1 LPSIDA
7 LQAEFGQDGLTVL
20 LVDVNERRATVA
32 RVVAARGDTARVV
45 LDPDGR
51 ASEAYRVTG
60 TPTVYLIGRDG
71 TALAKAIGPRPWI
84 QPSGRA
90 LLAALLRPASVPA
103 R

>member
-1 LPSIDA
+1 MPSIDA
-7 LQAEFGQDGLTVL
+7 LQTEFGKDGLTVL
-20 LVDVNERRATVA
+20 LVDITESRETVA
-32 RVVAARGDTARVV
+32 QVVAARGYTARVL

-51 ASEAYRVTG
+51 ASETYRVTG
-60 TPTVYLIGRDG
+60 TPTAHLIGRDG
-71 TALAKAIGPRPWI
+71 VLLGRAIGPRPWT